1 MLTTYRNISLKQ
13 FNTFNI
19 DAKANTFYKA
29 TNINDLK
36 EAIRLVKESEQELL
50 VLGGGSNILFKSD
63 YNGAIVHPSIKGIEI
78 LTETDDNTTIKV
90 GAGVEWDKLVEHTV
104 NMGIGGFEN
113 LSLIPG
119 NVGASPIQNIG
130 AYGVEAKD
138 SIEKVCG
145 IFTDNLETFELNNKE
160 CKFGYRDSIF
170 KNELKGKIIVTHVT
184 YKLNKKPTL
193 ITHYGNMEDEL
204 EALGGASLQNVRN
217 AVINIRNAKLPDPE
231 ELGNAG
237 SFFKNPIVDVILV
250 KQIGEHFDNVP
261 FYPVNEKFVKLP
273 AGWLIDKCGWKGKRV
288 GNVGVHKNQALV
300 LVNYG
305 GATGEE
311 VINLAQ
317 DIRKSVLQRFNIPL
331 EMEVNMV

>member
-1 MLTTYRNISLKQ
+1 MLTTLKNISLKQ

-19 DAKANTFYKA
+19 DAKANIFYNA
-29 TNINDLK
+29 TSINELK
-36 EAIRLVKESEQELL
+36 EAVRLIKENNLSLL
-50 VLGGGSNILFKSD
+50 ILGGGSNILFKSD
-63 YNGAIVHPSIKGIEI
+63 FEGAIVHPKIEGIDV
-78 LTETDDNTTIKV
+78 LAQTDDYTTIKV

-104 NMGIGGFEN
+104 NLGLGGLEN

-119 NVGASPIQNIG
+119 SVGASPIQNIG

-138 SIEKVCG
+138 SIEKVHG
-145 IFTDNLETFELNNKE
+145 IYLDNLEPFEIDNSD

-170 KNELKGKIIVTHVT
+170 KNELKGKVIITHVV
-184 YKLNKKPTL
+184 YKLSKKPKL
-193 ITHYGNMEDEL
+193 ITHYGNLEDEL
-204 EALGGASLQNVRN
+204 EKLGGVSLQNVRN

-237 SFFKNPIVDVILV
+237 SFFKNPIVEVTLV
-250 KQIGEHFDNVP
+250 KQISEQFDNFP
-261 FYPVNEKFVKLP
+261 FYPVNDKLVKLP
-273 AGWLIDKCGWKGKRV
+273 AGWLIDQCGWKGKRI

-300 LVNYG
+300 LINYG

-311 VINLAQ
+311 VINLAH
-317 DIRKSVLQRFNIPL
+317 DIRQSVLQRFNIPL